1 MKYPHFFGPE
11 DRPIASTISTPC
23 FPRSSESAL
32 TLMEVLV
39 ALIILSVGLL
49 AVLKGSGENQDA
61 LIVSR
66 EMTEVGMLGQNLMET
81 IGAVGLDEWS
91 EWQGTFDPPYDRYRW
106 EFEILS
112 TDVETMDTGILTIRH
127 SIDQTRALVLEEL
140 FFRQGR

>member
-1 MKYPHFFGPE
+1 M
-11 DRPIASTISTPC
+11 STSG
-23 FPRSSESAL
+23 FSHSSESAL

-61 LIVSR
+61 LIASR

-112 TDVETMDTGILTIRH
+112 TDVETMDTGMLTIRH